1 MKQITGNWN
10 VLRFIRLALGITVM
24 IQAVMTKDPLMELAG
39 AFLTGMAVF
48 NLGCCGKGGCT
59 TFPKSNT
66 VNHKDIEFE
75 EVV

>member
-10 VLRFIRLALGITVM
+10 VPRFIRLALGIAIT
-24 IQAVMTKDPLMELAG
+24 IQAFITKDSMMELAG
-39 AFLTGMAVF
+39 AFLTGMAIF
-48 NLGCCGKGGCT
+48 NMGCCGSAGCSIS
-59 TFPKSNT
+59 PKSNT